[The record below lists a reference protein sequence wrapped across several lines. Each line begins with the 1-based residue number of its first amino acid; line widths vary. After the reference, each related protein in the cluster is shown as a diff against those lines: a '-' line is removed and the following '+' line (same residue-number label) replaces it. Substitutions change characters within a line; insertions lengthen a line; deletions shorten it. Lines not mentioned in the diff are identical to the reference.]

1 MPHAVSRLRTARLA
15 RSVKPFLARGGSRLA
30 HCPGC
35 RLIPSHC
42 LCDLR
47 PAITTRVGVCLIMCD
62 IEPLKPSNTGWLV
75 ADGVADTFAFG
86 WARTEVPPGLLA
98 LLADPQWQPY
108 LVFPGDFVEPQRVVT
123 QVPPASPA
131 AEQPAPRPLFVLLDA
146 TWPEARR
153 MFRKSPYLDHLPVL
167 SLQPEALSRYRLR
180 QSANLAH
187 LCTLEVAALCMAL
200 AGEARAAQVMAAYL
214 DVFTYHYLQAK
225 HQLPLNWDSEAHVRL
240 QACGCAPC
248 L

>member
-1 MPHAVSRLRTARLA
+1 
-15 RSVKPFLARGGSRLA
+15 
-30 HCPGC
+30 
-35 RLIPSHC
+35 
-42 LCDLR
+42 
-47 PAITTRVGVCLIMCD
+47 
-62 IEPLKPSNTGWLV
+62 
-75 ADGVADTFAFG
+75 
-86 WARTEVPPGLLA
+86 
-98 LLADPQWQPY
+98 
-108 LVFPGDFVEPQRVVT
+108 
-123 QVPPASPA
+123 
-131 AEQPAPRPLFVLLDA
+131 
-146 TWPEARR
+146 

-225 HQLPLNWDSEAHVRL
+225 NQLPLNWDSEAHVRL

>member
-1 MPHAVSRLRTARLA
+1 
-15 RSVKPFLARGGSRLA
+15 
-30 HCPGC
+30 
-35 RLIPSHC
+35 
-42 LCDLR
+42 
-47 PAITTRVGVCLIMCD
+47 
-62 IEPLKPSNTGWLV
+62 
-75 ADGVADTFAFG
+75 
-86 WARTEVPPGLLA
+86 
-98 LLADPQWQPY
+98 
-108 LVFPGDFVEPQRVVT
+108 
-123 QVPPASPA
+123 
-131 AEQPAPRPLFVLLDA
+131 
-146 TWPEARR
+146 
-153 MFRKSPYLDHLPVL
+153 MFRKSPYLDPLPVL

-225 HQLPLNWDSEAHVRL
+225 HQLPPNWDSEAHVRL